1 MLKDLIKQ
9 VLATMMT
16 VSVANHDDNDSST
29 YADSILPGSTGKN
42 RVNSKQTTA
51 SLPDRRDSD
60 TLMFEAQQ
68 EGVKKLL
75 QDFDYDDQ

>member
-1 MLKDLIKQ
+1 
-9 VLATMMT
+9 MMT

-29 YADSILPGSTGKN
+29 YADSTLPGSTGKN
-42 RVNSKQTTA
+42 RVSSKHTTA

-60 TLMFEAQQ
+60 TLMLEAQQ